1 MFIIRQLS
9 FFLLTPMNGMCF
21 LLVCCFSVC
30 SQKKRILTIKHGPVT
45 TYFSAL
51 FTDWKLWDSVLCKD
65 CLATLSFCSD
75 SFSSNG
81 SLKLIRM
88 CLCVVFF
95 FFLLSSEGEKIR
107 KIPCY
112 EYFFTDITS
121 HTSLWG
127 KSIDSRRP
135 IGYKQCLSLQM
146 FRQVWFLELYHHR
159 CSWLKVSKIPS

>member
-1 MFIIRQLS
+1 MFLDVHYQTAE

-88 CLCVVFF
+88 CLCVFF
-95 FFLLSSEGEKIR
+95 FFFTFVWRRKNQKDTLLWVFLYR
-107 KIPCY
+107 Y
-112 EYFFTDITS
+112 Y
-121 HTSLWG
+121 
-127 KSIDSRRP
+127 
-135 IGYKQCLSLQM
+135 LSYLT
-146 FRQVWFLELYHHR
+146 LG
-159 CSWLKVSKIPS
+159 